1 MKKVVFYGRYSSVN
15 QTEQSIEGQLHVC
28 QKYAEQNGLE
38 ITAQY
43 IDRAQSGKTANRKE
57 FQRMI
62 TDSEKGMF
70 EAVLVYKLDRF
81 ARNRFDSAM
90 YKRQL
95 RENGV
100 KVISATENISDTPEG
115 IMMEAVLEGMDE
127 YYSAELAR
135 KLHRGMAESFRKGY
149 FINRAA
155 PFGYRVENHRLVDR
169 KSVV

>member
-1 MKKVVFYGRYSSVN
+1 
-15 QTEQSIEGQLHVC
+15 
-28 QKYAEQNGLE
+28 
-38 ITAQY
+38 
-43 IDRAQSGKTANRKE
+43 
-57 FQRMI
+57 MI

-100 KVISATENISDTPEG
+100 RVVSATENISDTPEG

-135 KLHRGMAESFRKGY
+135 KLHRGMAESFRKDTLS
-149 FINRAA
+149 IV
-155 PFGYRVENHRLVDR
+155 PHRSAIVWRTTDLW
-169 KSVV
+169 